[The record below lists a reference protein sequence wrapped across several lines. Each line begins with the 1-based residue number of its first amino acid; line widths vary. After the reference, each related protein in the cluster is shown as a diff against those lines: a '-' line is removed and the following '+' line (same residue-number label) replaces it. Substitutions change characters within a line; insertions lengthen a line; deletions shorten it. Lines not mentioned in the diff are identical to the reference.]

1 MIASNNNCAVVGSN
15 LRIDAHL
22 NEIESL
28 LRQVV
33 GGLKQAANDYRECAS
48 DDDKVNTMQRLFG
61 STNNILNSVLV
72 HYREVKD
79 LRSCI
84 AKLAQ
89 GELSTNGLDR
99 AILKGYLDIN
109 ATDEGFSEM
118 LTWIS
123 SLPDAGDRLDATHA
137 LIADIQK
144 SIKST
149 SSHASSLSTRISYNG
164 VGLLTEN
171 ANEGMS
177 ARSLQQ
183 TTKDNLAILEKRLGT
198 AIELFFKYRAESLSK
213 IDSSTKMVA
222 RIYPD
227 GTEAT
232 RTYART
238 YDASQYAN
246 DIVLYD
252 DTFKNPRHVI
262 SRVGR
267 QVKPRRCA

>member
-1 MIASNNNCAVVGSN
+1 MNVSSNNCAVIGSN

-22 NEIESL
+22 IEIESL
-28 LRQVV
+28 LRQIVS
-33 GGLKQAANDYRECAS
+33 GLKQAANDYRECAS
-48 DDDKVNTMQRLFG
+48 DEDKVYAMQQLFG

-72 HYREVKD
+72 HYREVND

-84 AKLAQ
+84 ATLAH

-99 AILKGYLDIN
+99 AILKGYLNIN
-109 ATDEGFSEM
+109 ATDEGFAEM
-118 LTWIS
+118 LAWIS
-123 SLPDAGDRLDATHA
+123 SLSDAGDRLEATHA
-137 LIADIQK
+137 LIDDIQK

-149 SSHASSLSTRISYNG
+149 SSHASSLSSRMSYDG
-164 VGLLTEN
+164 VGLQTEN

-183 TTKDNLAILEKRLGT
+183 MTKDNLAILEKRLGI
-198 AIELFFKYRAESLSK
+198 AIELFFKYRAECLLK

-222 RIYPD
+222 RIYPN
-227 GTEAT
+227 GTETT

-246 DIVLYD
+246 NIILYD

-267 QVKPRRCA
+267 QVKSRKCA